1 MTSNHHASSDAPLER
16 LPLDGFSASWSSVHS
31 ADSEELS
38 IAFENEGWTVQGIVS
53 GVDVHY
59 VIRLS
64 AMWKVQQMLL
74 FRDLDEPDLWL
85 ANDGGGQ
92 WGEVNGSQRREL
104 GGCEDIDIS
113 CSAFTG
119 VLAIR
124 RLDLDVGGMKS
135 VDSVVVDPDSLA
147 ITRARISYSKRAARS
162 WSIVRDDVSTP
173 QRFDVD
179 AFGLPL
185 DIPGR
190 FTRSS

>member
-1 MTSNHHASSDAPLER
+1 M
-16 LPLDGFSASWSSVHS
+16 
-31 ADSEELS
+31 
-38 IAFENEGWTVQGIVS
+38 QGIVS

-64 AMWKVQQMLL
+64 ATWKVQQMLM

-104 GGCEDIDIS
+104 GGCEDVDIS

-147 ITRARISYSKRAARS
+147 ITRTRISYSKRASRS
-162 WSIVRDDVSTP
+162 WSISRDDGSSP
-173 QRFDVD
+173 QQFDVD
-179 AFGLPL
+179 AFGFPL

-190 FTRSS
+190 FTRAS